1 MAPAT
6 LLGALLAGMLF
17 AAATPAQV
25 LTLEPVADTY
35 VEPGLE
41 GTWDHGGCR
50 VFDVDS
56 KPLGI
61 SYLKFDLTGLAANRY
76 VVSAKL
82 TLTCTNSTPDGGTVY
97 PVPRSDWTEGEGCG
111 PDGPGLSWVEYTSPT
126 TYHQTVDCNFDGKVD
141 ADDQDVDADAD
152 GCGAFVP
159 DFSRPLASLG
169 RVKPFASYTVDVTE
183 AFDRGADVYTLAIA
197 NGSFDGATY
206 RSREY
211 SSAQRRPS
219 LTIEVGTLE
228 PSDSCAEPRSIT
240 VPEFTERVD
249 TTLTSFDDG
258 DPEPTCVRQPA
269 RNNVWYAYTAAT
281 DGMVRVSTNGSS
293 YDTGVAVYMGTCGTL
308 AEIGC
313 AGDACFGDG
322 TPSRVSFPAV
332 AGTTYLIMVW
342 GEAYPHAGT
351 LVLHLSQL
359 DVCEG

>member
-50 VFDVDS
+50 FFDVDS

-76 VVSAKL
+76 V
-82 TLTCTNSTPDGGTVY
+82 
-97 PVPRSDWTEGEGCG
+97 
-111 PDGPGLSWVEYTSPT
+111 
-126 TYHQTVDCNFDGKVD
+126 
-141 ADDQDVDADAD
+141 
-152 GCGAFVP
+152 
-159 DFSRPLASLG
+159 
-169 RVKPFASYTVDVTE
+169 
-183 AFDRGADVYTLAIA
+183 
-197 NGSFDGATY
+197 
-206 RSREY
+206 
-211 SSAQRRPS
+211 
-219 LTIEVGTLE
+219 
-228 PSDSCAEPRSIT
+228 
-240 VPEFTERVD
+240 
-249 TTLTSFDDG
+249 
-258 DPEPTCVRQPA
+258 
-269 RNNVWYAYTAAT
+269 
-281 DGMVRVSTNGSS
+281 
-293 YDTGVAVYMGTCGTL
+293 
-308 AEIGC
+308 GC

-342 GEAYPHAGT
+342 GEAYPHSGT
-351 LVLHLSQL
+351 LVFRLSQV